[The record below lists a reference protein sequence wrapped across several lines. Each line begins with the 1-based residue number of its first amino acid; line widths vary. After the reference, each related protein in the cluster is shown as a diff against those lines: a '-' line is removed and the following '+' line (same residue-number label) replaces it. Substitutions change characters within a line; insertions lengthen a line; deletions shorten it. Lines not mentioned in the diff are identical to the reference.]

1 MINQTTVLAIDAGNT
16 ALKVGVF
23 QKGELIL
30 VKRFSQNESAEL
42 VALKKAY
49 ENVSCILSS
58 VRSEEETKRITSL
71 FTDCLLVNHS
81 SLFPIKFAYKTPET
95 LGIDRICN
103 AVALAS
109 ICPNQKVVSIDI
121 GTCIKF
127 DFVDENGIYQGGSI
141 SPGIKLRYKSLND
154 YTANLPL
161 IENRAETSLIGMS
174 TIESIQSG
182 VLNGIQAEIN
192 HLIERYM
199 VEFGDL
205 TFFMSGGDAQCFD
218 IPRKNNIFVDE
229 NLTLK
234 GIYQIFLFNAHH

>member
-16 ALKVGVF
+16 VLKVAVF

-30 VKRFSQNESAEL
+30 VKRFSQNESEEL
-42 VALKKAY
+42 NVLKKAY

-58 VRSEEETKRITSL
+58 VRSEEETKKISLL
-71 FTDCLLVNHS
+71 FTDCFIVNHS
-81 SLFPIKFAYKTPET
+81 SSFPIKFAYKTLET

-103 AVALAS
+103 AVALTS
-109 ICPNQKVVSIDI
+109 ICPNQKAVSIDI

-141 SPGIKLRYKSLND
+141 SPGIQLRYKSLND

-161 IENRAETSLIGMS
+161 IHNRAATPLVGMT
-174 TIESIQSG
+174 TIESIQTG
-182 VLNGIQAEIN
+182 VLNGIQAEII
-192 HLIERYM
+192 HLIDRYM
-199 VEFGDL
+199 VEYGDL
-205 TFFMSGGDAQCFD
+205 TFFMSGGDAQYFD

-234 GIYQIFLFNAHH
+234 GLYQIFLFNAH